1 MTDTLPADRL
11 HPWSWVFHAIRA
23 LREIA
28 LPALVFMVV
37 GRKDA
42 FGPLIGGAV
51 AAILLVAWGIL
62 RSRTF
67 RYELLER
74 ELLVREGLFV
84 RETRHVPFARVQ
96 AVNER
101 QGPLHRLLGVT
112 ELVLESGAAG
122 KPEAVMRVLGVAE
135 AARIAGMLRS
145 VTTADSATS
154 EHAKTEHATPD
165 HASPGVVASPAA
177 ATTQEL
183 LRIPTDEL
191 ILHGIISNRGFVV
204 IALAFGIISQNR
216 ELLDLLPIDF
226 KQIMKDS
233 TDTAAGI
240 DAGAILGV
248 LLVLLLGFVVLVRL
262 LSIAFALFTL
272 HDFTL
277 RRAGDRLRMNRGLLS
292 RVDVSGRVSGFQRIV
307 LEQSLLHRAFRRCAV
322 KVDLAGASLL
332 GAPEAADSRLD
343 TLAPIATPARAR
355 SLLKE
360 LVPGL
365 DLEAMPWQPLHR
377 SAAVRRWQRTMWWLL
392 PTLALVVAAAGLIPG
407 LPAAAL
413 PAALVAATL
422 ALGLS
427 VVHAWQWARWSA
439 FAASGGVIA
448 FRSGAW
454 ARQWTLVFHDR
465 AQSTALR
472 RSPRD
477 RREGTSSLAV
487 DVQSMT
493 VSHALHIPYLDAAL
507 GERLNTQFW
516 RAGGSA
522 PLPADAHSGSGLR

>member
-1 MTDTLPADRL
+1 MTDALPAGRL

-23 LREIA
+23 LREVA

-42 FGPLIGGAV
+42 FGPLVVGAV
-51 AAILLVAWGIL
+51 AAIMLIAWGIL

-74 ELLVREGLFV
+74 ELLVREGFFV

-145 VTTADSATS
+145 VSTAD
-154 EHAKTEHATPD
+154 HATPD
-165 HASPGVVASPAA
+165 VVASPAA
-177 ATTQEL
+177 AATQEL

-226 KQIMKDS
+226 KQLMKDS

-307 LEQSLLHRAFRRCAV
+307 LEQSLLHRAFRRCVV

-332 GAPEAADSRLD
+332 GTPEAADSRLD

-355 SLLKE
+355 SLLQE

-377 SAAVRRWQRTMWWLL
+377 SAAVRRWQKTMWWLL
-392 PTLALVVAAAGLIPG
+392 PTLTLVVAAAVLIPG
-407 LPAAAL
+407 LPSVAL
-413 PAALVAATL
+413 PGALVAATL
-422 ALGLS
+422 GLGLS
-427 VVHAWQWARWSA
+427 VMHAWQWARWSA
-439 FAASGGVIA
+439 FAASDGVIA

-454 ARQWTLVFHDR
+454 AKQWTLVFDDR

-477 RREGTSSLAV
+477 RREGTASLTV

-493 VSHALHIPYLDAAL
+493 VSQALHIPYLDAAL
-507 GERLNTQFW
+507 GERLNARFW
-516 RAGGSA
+516 RAGNSA
-522 PLPADAHSGSGLR
+522 PLPAGAHAGSGLR

>member
-1 MTDTLPADRL
+1 MTDALPAGRL

-23 LREIA
+23 LREVA

-42 FGPLIGGAV
+42 FGPLVVGAV
-51 AAILLVAWGIL
+51 AAIMLIAWGIL

-74 ELLVREGLFV
+74 ELLVREGFFV

-145 VTTADSATS
+145 ASTAD
-154 EHAKTEHATPD
+154 HATPD
-165 HASPGVVASPAA
+165 VVASPAA
-177 ATTQEL
+177 AATQEL

-204 IALAFGIISQNR
+204 IALAFGIISQNS
-216 ELLDLLPIDF
+216 ELLELLPIDF
-226 KQIMKDS
+226 KQLMKDS

-307 LEQSLLHRAFRRCAV
+307 LEQSLLHRAFRRCVV

-332 GAPEAADSRLD
+332 GTPEAADSRLD

-355 SLLKE
+355 SLLQE

-365 DLEAMPWQPLHR
+365 DLEALPWQPLHR

-407 LPAAAL
+407 PPAAAL

-422 ALGLS
+422 GLGLS
-427 VVHAWQWARWSA
+427 VMHAWQWARWSA
-439 FAASGGVIA
+439 FAASDGVIA

-454 ARQWTLVFHDR
+454 ARQWTLVFDDR

-477 RREGTSSLAV
+477 RREGTASLAV

-493 VSHALHIPYLDAAL
+493 VSQALHIPYLDAAL
-507 GERLNTQFW
+507 GERLNARFW
-516 RAGGSA
+516 RASTSA
-522 PLPADAHSGSGLR
+522 PLPAGAHAGSGLR

>member
-1 MTDTLPADRL
+1 MTDTLPAGRL

-23 LREIA
+23 LREVA

-42 FGPLIGGAV
+42 FGPLVVGAV
-51 AAILLVAWGIL
+51 AAIILVAWGIL

-145 VTTADSATS
+145 VSTAD
-154 EHAKTEHATPD
+154 HATPD
-165 HASPGVVASPAA
+165 VVASPAA
-177 ATTQEL
+177 AATQEL

-226 KQIMKDS
+226 KQLMKDS

-332 GAPEAADSRLD
+332 GPPEAADSRLD
-343 TLAPIATPARAR
+343 TLAPIATPAKAR
-355 SLLKE
+355 SLLHE
-360 LVPGL
+360 LIPGL
-365 DLEAMPWQPLHR
+365 DIDDLPWQPLHR
-377 SAAVRRWQRTMWWLL
+377 SAAVRRWQRTTWWLL
-392 PTLALVVAAAGLIPG
+392 PTLALGVATAGLIPG
-407 LPAAAL
+407 LPSVAL
-413 PAALVAATL
+413 PGALVAATI

-427 VVHAWQWARWSA
+427 VVHAWRWARWSA
-439 FAASGGVIA
+439 FAASDGVIA

-454 ARQWTLVFHDR
+454 ARRWTLVFDDR

-477 RREGTSSLAV
+477 RREGTASLAV

-493 VSHALHIPYLDAAL
+493 ASHALHIPYLDAAI
-507 GERLNTQFW
+507 GERLNARFW
-516 RAGGSA
+516 RAGNSA
-522 PLPADAHSGSGLR
+522 PLPADAHAGGGLR

>member
-1 MTDTLPADRL
+1 MTDALPAGRL

-23 LREIA
+23 LREVA

-42 FGPLIGGAV
+42 FGPLVVGAV
-51 AAILLVAWGIL
+51 AAIMLIAWGIL

-74 ELLVREGLFV
+74 ELLVREGFFV

-145 VTTADSATS
+145 VSTAD
-154 EHAKTEHATPD
+154 HATPD
-165 HASPGVVASPAA
+165 VVASPAA
-177 ATTQEL
+177 AATQEL

-191 ILHGIISNRGFVV
+191 LLHGIISNRGFVV

-226 KQIMKDS
+226 KQLMKDS

-307 LEQSLLHRAFRRCAV
+307 LEQSLLHRAFRRCVV

-332 GAPEAADSRLD
+332 GTPEAADSRLD

-355 SLLKE
+355 SLLQE

-377 SAAVRRWQRTMWWLL
+377 SAAVRRWQKTMWWLL
-392 PTLALVVAAAGLIPG
+392 PTLTLVVAAAVLIPG
-407 LPAAAL
+407 LPSVAL
-413 PAALVAATL
+413 PGALVAATL
-422 ALGLS
+422 GLGLS
-427 VVHAWQWARWSA
+427 VMHAWQWARWSA
-439 FAASGGVIA
+439 FAASDGVIA

-454 ARQWTLVFHDR
+454 ARQWTLVFDDR

-477 RREGTSSLAV
+477 RREGTASLTV

-493 VSHALHIPYLDAAL
+493 VSQALHIPYLDAAL
-507 GERLNTQFW
+507 GERLNARFW
-516 RAGGSA
+516 RAGNSA
-522 PLPADAHSGSGLR
+522 PLPAGAHAGSGLR

>member
-1 MTDTLPADRL
+1 MTDTLPAGRL

-23 LREIA
+23 LREVA

-37 GRKDA
+37 GHKDA
-42 FGPLIGGAV
+42 FGPLVVGAV
-51 AAILLVAWGIL
+51 AAIILVAWGII

-145 VTTADSATS
+145 VTAAD
-154 EHAKTEHATPD
+154 HGVPEHAT
-165 HASPGVVASPAA
+165 PGVVASPAA
-177 ATTQEL
+177 ATTREL

-204 IALAFGIISQNR
+204 IALVLGIISQNR

-226 KQIMKDS
+226 KQLMKDS

-248 LLVLLLGFVVLVRL
+248 LLVLLLGIMVLVRL

-332 GAPEAADSRLD
+332 GNPEAADSRLD
-343 TLAPIATPARAR
+343 TLAPIATPAKAR
-355 SLLKE
+355 SLLHE
-360 LVPGL
+360 LIPGL
-365 DLEAMPWQPLHR
+365 DIDDLPWQPLHR
-377 SAAVRRWQRTMWWLL
+377 SAAVRRWQRTAWWLL

-407 LPAAAL
+407 LPSAAL
-413 PAALVAATL
+413 LGALVAATIV
-422 ALGLS
+422 LGLS
-427 VVHAWQWARWSA
+427 VVHAWRWARWSA
-439 FAASGGVIA
+439 FAASDGVIA

-454 ARQWTLVFHDR
+454 ARHWTLVFDDR

-477 RREGTSSLAV
+477 QREGTASLAV
-487 DVQSMT
+487 DIQSMT
-493 VSHALHIPYLDAAL
+493 ASHALHIPYLDAAI
-507 GERLNTQFW
+507 GERLNARFW
-516 RAGGSA
+516 RAGNSA
-522 PLPADAHSGSGLR
+522 PLPADAHAGGGLR

>member
-1 MTDTLPADRL
+1 MTDALPAGRL

-23 LREIA
+23 LREVA

-42 FGPLIGGAV
+42 FGPLVVGAV
-51 AAILLVAWGIL
+51 AAIMLIAWGIL

-74 ELLVREGLFV
+74 ELLVREGFFV

-145 VTTADSATS
+145 VSTAD
-154 EHAKTEHATPD
+154 HATPD
-165 HASPGVVASPAA
+165 VVASPAA
-177 ATTQEL
+177 AATQEL

-204 IALAFGIISQNR
+204 IALAFGILSQNR

-226 KQIMKDS
+226 KQLMKDS

-248 LLVLLLGFVVLVRL
+248 LLALLLGFVVLVRL

-277 RRAGDRLRMNRGLLS
+277 RRAGDRLRMHRGLLS

-307 LEQSLLHRAFRRCAV
+307 LEQSLLHRAFRRCVV

-332 GAPEAADSRLD
+332 GTPEAADSRLD

-355 SLLKE
+355 SLLQE

-392 PTLALVVAAAGLIPG
+392 PTLTLVVAAAGLIPG
-407 LPAAAL
+407 LPSVAL
-413 PAALVAATL
+413 PGALVAATL
-422 ALGLS
+422 GLGLS
-427 VVHAWQWARWSA
+427 VMHAWQWARWSA
-439 FAASGGVIA
+439 FAASDGVIA

-454 ARQWTLVFHDR
+454 ARQWTLVFDDR

-477 RREGTSSLAV
+477 RREGTASLAV

-493 VSHALHIPYLDAAL
+493 VSQALHIPYLDAAL
-507 GERLNTQFW
+507 GERLNARFW
-516 RAGGSA
+516 RAGTSA
-522 PLPADAHSGSGLR
+522 PLPADAHAGSGLR

>member
-1 MTDTLPADRL
+1 MTDALPAGRL

-23 LREIA
+23 LREVA

-42 FGPLIGGAV
+42 FGPLVGGAV
-51 AAILLVAWGIL
+51 AAIMLIAWGIL

-74 ELLVREGLFV
+74 ELLVREGFFV

-145 VTTADSATS
+145 VSTAD
-154 EHAKTEHATPD
+154 HATPD
-165 HASPGVVASPAA
+165 VVASPAA
-177 ATTQEL
+177 AATQEL

-226 KQIMKDS
+226 KQLMKDS

-307 LEQSLLHRAFRRCAV
+307 LEQSLLHRAFRRCVV

-332 GAPEAADSRLD
+332 GTPEAADSRLD

-355 SLLKE
+355 SLLQE

-377 SAAVRRWQRTMWWLL
+377 SAAVRRWQKTMWWLL
-392 PTLALVVAAAGLIPG
+392 PTLTLVVAAAGLIPG
-407 LPAAAL
+407 LPSVAL
-413 PAALVAATL
+413 PGALVAATL
-422 ALGLS
+422 GLGLS
-427 VVHAWQWARWSA
+427 VMHAWQWARWSA
-439 FAASGGVIA
+439 FAASDGVIA

-454 ARQWTLVFHDR
+454 ARQWTLVFDDR

-477 RREGTSSLAV
+477 RREGTASLAV

-493 VSHALHIPYLDAAL
+493 VSQALHIPYLDAAL
-507 GERLNTQFW
+507 GERLNARFW
-516 RAGGSA
+516 RAGTSA
-522 PLPADAHSGSGLR
+522 PLPAGAHAGSGLR

>member
-1 MTDTLPADRL
+1 MTDTLPAGRL

-23 LREIA
+23 LREVA

-42 FGPLIGGAV
+42 FGPLVVGAV
-51 AAILLVAWGIL
+51 AAIILVAWGII

-67 RYELLER
+67 RYELLDR

-145 VTTADSATS
+145 VTAAD
-154 EHAKTEHATPD
+154 HGIPEHAT
-165 HASPGVVASPAA
+165 PGVVASPAA

-204 IALAFGIISQNR
+204 IALVFGIISQNS

-226 KQIMKDS
+226 KQLMKDS

-240 DAGAILGV
+240 DAGAIFGV
-248 LLVLLLGFVVLVRL
+248 LLVLLLGIMVLVRL

-332 GAPEAADSRLD
+332 GPPEAADSRLD
-343 TLAPIATPARAR
+343 TLAPIATPAKAR
-355 SLLKE
+355 SLLHE
-360 LVPGL
+360 LIPGL
-365 DLEAMPWQPLHR
+365 DIDDLPWQPLHR
-377 SAAVRRWQRTMWWLL
+377 SAAVRRWQRTTWWLL
-392 PTLALVVAAAGLIPG
+392 PTLALGVATAGLIPG
-407 LPAAAL
+407 LPSVAL
-413 PAALVAATL
+413 PGALVAATI

-427 VVHAWQWARWSA
+427 VVHAWRWARWSA
-439 FAASGGVIA
+439 FAASDGVIA

-454 ARQWTLVFHDR
+454 ARRWTLVFDDR

-477 RREGTSSLAV
+477 RREGTASLAV

-493 VSHALHIPYLDAAL
+493 ASHALHIPYLDAAI
-507 GERLNTQFW
+507 GERLNARFW
-516 RAGGSA
+516 RAGNSA
-522 PLPADAHSGSGLR
+522 PLPADAHAGGGLR

>member
-1 MTDTLPADRL
+1 MTDALPAGRL

-23 LREIA
+23 LREVA

-37 GRKDA
+37 GRIDA
-42 FGPLIGGAV
+42 FGPLVVGAV
-51 AAILLVAWGIL
+51 AAIMLIAWGIL

-74 ELLVREGLFV
+74 ELLVREGFFV

-145 VTTADSATS
+145 VSTAD
-154 EHAKTEHATPD
+154 HATPD
-165 HASPGVVASPAA
+165 VVASPAA
-177 ATTQEL
+177 AAAQEL

-226 KQIMKDS
+226 KQLMKDS

-307 LEQSLLHRAFRRCAV
+307 LEQSLLHRAFRRCVV

-332 GAPEAADSRLD
+332 GTPEAADSRLD

-355 SLLKE
+355 SLLQE

-377 SAAVRRWQRTMWWLL
+377 SAAVRRWQKTMWWLL
-392 PTLALVVAAAGLIPG
+392 PTLTLVVAAAGLIPG
-407 LPAAAL
+407 LPSVAL
-413 PAALVAATL
+413 PGALVAATL
-422 ALGLS
+422 GLGLS
-427 VVHAWQWARWSA
+427 VMHAWQWARWSA
-439 FAASGGVIA
+439 FAASDGVIA

-454 ARQWTLVFHDR
+454 ARQWTLVFDDR

-477 RREGTSSLAV
+477 RREGTASLAV

-493 VSHALHIPYLDAAL
+493 VSQALHIPYLDAAL
-507 GERLNTQFW
+507 GERLNARFW
-516 RAGGSA
+516 RAGTSA
-522 PLPADAHSGSGLR
+522 PLPAGAHAGSGLR

>member
-1 MTDTLPADRL
+1 MTDALPAGRL

-23 LREIA
+23 LREVA

-42 FGPLIGGAV
+42 FGPLVVGAV
-51 AAILLVAWGIL
+51 AAIMLIAWGIL

-74 ELLVREGLFV
+74 ELLVREGFFV

-145 VTTADSATS
+145 VSTAD
-154 EHAKTEHATPD
+154 HATPD
-165 HASPGVVASPAA
+165 VVASPAA
-177 ATTQEL
+177 AATQEL

-204 IALAFGIISQNR
+204 IALAFGILSQNR

-226 KQIMKDS
+226 KQLMKDS

-307 LEQSLLHRAFRRCAV
+307 LEQSLLHRAFRRCVV

-332 GAPEAADSRLD
+332 GTPEAADSRLD

-355 SLLKE
+355 SLLQE

-377 SAAVRRWQRTMWWLL
+377 SAAVRRWQKTMWWLL
-392 PTLALVVAAAGLIPG
+392 PTLTLVVAAAGLIPG
-407 LPAAAL
+407 LPSVAL
-413 PAALVAATL
+413 PGALVAATL
-422 ALGLS
+422 GLGLS
-427 VVHAWQWARWSA
+427 VMHAWQWARWSA
-439 FAASGGVIA
+439 FAASDGVIA

-454 ARQWTLVFHDR
+454 ARQWTLVFDDR

-477 RREGTSSLAV
+477 RREGTASLAV

-493 VSHALHIPYLDAAL
+493 VSQALHIPYLDAAL
-507 GERLNTQFW
+507 GERLNARFW
-516 RAGGSA
+516 RASTSA
-522 PLPADAHSGSGLR
+522 PLPAGAHAGSGLR

>member
-1 MTDTLPADRL
+1 MTDALPAGRL

-23 LREIA
+23 LREVA

-42 FGPLIGGAV
+42 FGPLVVGAV
-51 AAILLVAWGIL
+51 AAIMLIAWGIL

-74 ELLVREGLFV
+74 ELLVREGFFV

-145 VTTADSATS
+145 VSTAD
-154 EHAKTEHATPD
+154 HATPD
-165 HASPGVVASPAA
+165 VVASPAA
-177 ATTQEL
+177 AATQEL

-216 ELLDLLPIDF
+216 ELLELLPIDF
-226 KQIMKDS
+226 KQLMKDS

-292 RVDVSGRVSGFQRIV
+292 RVVVSGRVSGFQRIV
-307 LEQSLLHRAFRRCAV
+307 LEQSLLHRAFRRCVV

-332 GAPEAADSRLD
+332 GTPEAADSRLD

-355 SLLKE
+355 SLLQE

-377 SAAVRRWQRTMWWLL
+377 SAAVRRWQKTMWWLL
-392 PTLALVVAAAGLIPG
+392 PTLTLVVAAAGLIPG
-407 LPAAAL
+407 LPSVAL
-413 PAALVAATL
+413 PGALVAATL
-422 ALGLS
+422 GLGLS
-427 VVHAWQWARWSA
+427 VMHAWQWARWSA
-439 FAASGGVIA
+439 FAASDGVIA

-454 ARQWTLVFHDR
+454 ARQWTLVFDDR

-477 RREGTSSLAV
+477 RREGTASLAV

-493 VSHALHIPYLDAAL
+493 VSQALHIPYLDAAL
-507 GERLNTQFW
+507 GERLNARFW
-516 RAGGSA
+516 RAGTSA
-522 PLPADAHSGSGLR
+522 PLPAGAHAGSGLR

>member
-42 FGPLIGGAV
+42 FGPLVVGAV

-154 EHAKTEHATPD
+154 EHAAPGNATT
-165 HASPGVVASPAA
+165 GVVASPAA

-204 IALAFGIISQNR
+204 LALAFGIISQNR

-226 KQIMKDS
+226 KQLMKDS

-248 LLVLLLGFVVLVRL
+248 LLVLLFGFVVLVRL

-307 LEQSLLHRAFRRCAV
+307 LEQSLLHRAFRRCVV

-332 GAPEAADSRLD
+332 GTPETADSRLD
-343 TLAPIATPARAR
+343 TLAPIATPAKAR
-355 SLLKE
+355 SLLQE

-365 DLEAMPWQPLHR
+365 DLEALPWQPLHR

-413 PAALVAATL
+413 PGALVAATL
-422 ALGLS
+422 GLGLS
-427 VVHAWQWARWSA
+427 VMHAWQWARWSA

-454 ARQWTLVFHDR
+454 ARQWTLVFDDR

-477 RREGTSSLAV
+477 RREGTTSLAV

-493 VSHALHIPYLDAAL
+493 VSQALHIPYLDAAL
-507 GERLNTQFW
+507 GERLNAQFW
-516 RAGGSA
+516 RAGTSA
-522 PLPADAHSGSGLR
+522 PLPAGAHAGNGLR

>member
-1 MTDTLPADRL
+1 
-11 HPWSWVFHAIRA
+11 
-23 LREIA
+23 
-28 LPALVFMVV
+28 
-37 GRKDA
+37 
-42 FGPLIGGAV
+42 V
-51 AAILLVAWGIL
+51 AAIILVAWGII

-67 RYELLER
+67 RYELLDR

-145 VTTADSATS
+145 VTAAD
-154 EHAKTEHATPD
+154 HGIPEHAT
-165 HASPGVVASPAA
+165 PGVVASPAA

-204 IALAFGIISQNR
+204 IALVLGIISQNR

-226 KQIMKDS
+226 KQFMKDS

-248 LLVLLLGFVVLVRL
+248 LLVLLLGIMVLVRL

-332 GAPEAADSRLD
+332 GNPEAADSRLD
-343 TLAPIATPARAR
+343 TLAPIATPAKAR
-355 SLLKE
+355 SLLHE
-360 LVPGL
+360 LIPGL
-365 DLEAMPWQPLHR
+365 DIDDLPWQPLHR
-377 SAAVRRWQRTMWWLL
+377 SAAVRRWQRTAWWLL

-407 LPAAAL
+407 LPSAAL
-413 PAALVAATL
+413 LGALVAATIV
-422 ALGLS
+422 LGLS
-427 VVHAWQWARWSA
+427 VVHAWRWARWSA
-439 FAASGGVIA
+439 FAASDGVIA

-454 ARQWTLVFHDR
+454 ARRWTLVFDDR

-477 RREGTSSLAV
+477 QREGTASLAV
-487 DVQSMT
+487 DIQSMT
-493 VSHALHIPYLDAAL
+493 ASHALHIPYLDAAI
-507 GERLNTQFW
+507 GERLNARFW
-516 RAGGSA
+516 RAGNSA
-522 PLPADAHSGSGLR
+522 PLPADAHAGGGLR

>member
-1 MTDTLPADRL
+1 MTDALPAGRL

-23 LREIA
+23 LREVA

-42 FGPLIGGAV
+42 FGPLVVGAV
-51 AAILLVAWGIL
+51 AAIMLIAWGIL

-74 ELLVREGLFV
+74 ELLVREGFFV

-145 VTTADSATS
+145 VSTAD
-154 EHAKTEHATPD
+154 HATPD
-165 HASPGVVASPAA
+165 VVASPAA
-177 ATTQEL
+177 AATQEL

-204 IALAFGIISQNR
+204 IALAFGILSQNR

-226 KQIMKDS
+226 KQLMKDS

-248 LLVLLLGFVVLVRL
+248 LLALLLGFVVLVRL

-307 LEQSLLHRAFRRCAV
+307 LEQSLLHRAFRRCVV

-332 GAPEAADSRLD
+332 GTPEAADSRLD

-355 SLLKE
+355 SLLQE

-392 PTLALVVAAAGLIPG
+392 PTLTLVVAAAGLIPG
-407 LPAAAL
+407 LPSVAL
-413 PAALVAATL
+413 PGALVAATL
-422 ALGLS
+422 GLGLS
-427 VVHAWQWARWSA
+427 VMHAWQWARWSA
-439 FAASGGVIA
+439 FAASDGVIA

-454 ARQWTLVFHDR
+454 ARQWTLVFDDR

-477 RREGTSSLAV
+477 RREGTASLAV

-493 VSHALHIPYLDAAL
+493 VSQALHIPYLDAAL
-507 GERLNTQFW
+507 GERLNARFW
-516 RAGGSA
+516 RAGTSA
-522 PLPADAHSGSGLR
+522 PLPAGAHAGSGLR

>member
-1 MTDTLPADRL
+1 MTDTLPAGRL

-23 LREIA
+23 LREVA

-42 FGPLIGGAV
+42 FGPLVVGAV
-51 AAILLVAWGIL
+51 AAIILVAWGIL

-67 RYELLER
+67 RYELLDR

-145 VTTADSATS
+145 VTAAD
-154 EHAKTEHATPD
+154 HGIPEHAT
-165 HASPGVVASPAA
+165 PGVVASPAA

-204 IALAFGIISQNR
+204 IALVFGIISQNS

-226 KQIMKDS
+226 KQLMKDS

-240 DAGAILGV
+240 DAGAIFGV
-248 LLVLLLGFVVLVRL
+248 LLVLLLGIMVLVRL

-332 GAPEAADSRLD
+332 GNPEAADSRLD
-343 TLAPIATPARAR
+343 TLAPIATPAKAR
-355 SLLKE
+355 SLLHE
-360 LVPGL
+360 LIPGL
-365 DLEAMPWQPLHR
+365 DIDDLPWQPLHR
-377 SAAVRRWQRTMWWLL
+377 SAAVRRWQRTAWWLL

-413 PAALVAATL
+413 PGALVAATL
-422 ALGLS
+422 GLGLS
-427 VVHAWQWARWSA
+427 VMHAWQWARWSA

-454 ARQWTLVFHDR
+454 ARQWTLVFDDR

-477 RREGTSSLAV
+477 RREGTTSLAV

-493 VSHALHIPYLDAAL
+493 VSQALHIPYLDAAL
-507 GERLNTQFW
+507 GERLNAQFW
-516 RAGGSA
+516 RAGTSA
-522 PLPADAHSGSGLR
+522 PLPAGAHAGSGLR

>member
-1 MTDTLPADRL
+1 
-11 HPWSWVFHAIRA
+11 
-23 LREIA
+23 LREVA

-42 FGPLIGGAV
+42 FGPLVVGAV
-51 AAILLVAWGIL
+51 AAIILVAWGII

-67 RYELLER
+67 RYELLDR

-145 VTTADSATS
+145 VTAAD
-154 EHAKTEHATPD
+154 HGIPEHAT
-165 HASPGVVASPAA
+165 PGVVASPAA

-204 IALAFGIISQNR
+204 IALVFGIISQNS

-226 KQIMKDS
+226 KQLMKDS

-240 DAGAILGV
+240 DAGAIFGV
-248 LLVLLLGFVVLVRL
+248 LLVLLLGIMVLVRL

-332 GAPEAADSRLD
+332 GPPEAADSRLD
-343 TLAPIATPARAR
+343 TLAPIATPAKAR
-355 SLLKE
+355 SLLHE
-360 LVPGL
+360 LIPGL
-365 DLEAMPWQPLHR
+365 DIDDLPWQPLHR
-377 SAAVRRWQRTMWWLL
+377 SAAVRRWQRTTWWLL
-392 PTLALVVAAAGLIPG
+392 PTLALGVATAGLIPG
-407 LPAAAL
+407 LPSVAL
-413 PAALVAATL
+413 PGALVAATI

-427 VVHAWQWARWSA
+427 VVHAWRWARWSA
-439 FAASGGVIA
+439 FAASDGVIA

-454 ARQWTLVFHDR
+454 ARRWTLVFDDR

-477 RREGTSSLAV
+477 RREGTASLAV

-493 VSHALHIPYLDAAL
+493 ASHALHIPYLDAAI
-507 GERLNTQFW
+507 GERLNARFW
-516 RAGGSA
+516 RAGNSA
-522 PLPADAHSGSGLR
+522 PLPADAHAGGGLR

>member
-1 MTDTLPADRL
+1 
-11 HPWSWVFHAIRA
+11 VFHAIRA
-23 LREIA
+23 LREVA

-42 FGPLIGGAV
+42 FGPLVVGAV
-51 AAILLVAWGIL
+51 AAIILVAWGII

-67 RYELLER
+67 RYELLDR

-145 VTTADSATS
+145 VTAAD
-154 EHAKTEHATPD
+154 HGIPEHAT
-165 HASPGVVASPAA
+165 PGVVASPAA

-204 IALAFGIISQNR
+204 IALVFGIISQNS

-226 KQIMKDS
+226 KQLMKDS

-240 DAGAILGV
+240 DAGAIFGV
-248 LLVLLLGFVVLVRL
+248 LLVLLLGIMVLVRL

-332 GAPEAADSRLD
+332 GNPEAADSRLD
-343 TLAPIATPARAR
+343 TLAPIATPAKAR
-355 SLLKE
+355 SLLHE
-360 LVPGL
+360 LIPGL
-365 DLEAMPWQPLHR
+365 DIDDLPWQPLHR
-377 SAAVRRWQRTMWWLL
+377 SAAVRRWQRTAWWLL

-407 LPAAAL
+407 LPSAAL
-413 PAALVAATL
+413 LGALVAATIV
-422 ALGLS
+422 LGLS
-427 VVHAWQWARWSA
+427 VVHAWRWARWSA
-439 FAASGGVIA
+439 FAASDGVIA

-454 ARQWTLVFHDR
+454 ARHWTLVFDDR

-477 RREGTSSLAV
+477 QREGTASLAV
-487 DVQSMT
+487 DIQSMT
-493 VSHALHIPYLDAAL
+493 ASHALHIPYLDAAI
-507 GERLNTQFW
+507 GERLNARFW
-516 RAGGSA
+516 RAGNSA
-522 PLPADAHSGSGLR
+522 PLPADAHAGGGLR

>member
-1 MTDTLPADRL
+1 
-11 HPWSWVFHAIRA
+11 VFHAIRA
-23 LREIA
+23 LREVA

-42 FGPLIGGAV
+42 FGPLVGGAV
-51 AAILLVAWGIL
+51 AAIMLIAWGIL

-74 ELLVREGLFV
+74 ELLVREGFFV

-145 VTTADSATS
+145 VSTAD
-154 EHAKTEHATPD
+154 HATPD
-165 HASPGVVASPAA
+165 VVASPAA
-177 ATTQEL
+177 AATQEL

-226 KQIMKDS
+226 KQLMKDS

-307 LEQSLLHRAFRRCAV
+307 LEQSLLHRAFRRCVV

-332 GAPEAADSRLD
+332 GTPEAADSRLD

-355 SLLKE
+355 SLLQE

-377 SAAVRRWQRTMWWLL
+377 SAAVRRWQKTMWWLL
-392 PTLALVVAAAGLIPG
+392 PTLTLVVAAAGLIPG
-407 LPAAAL
+407 LPSVAL
-413 PAALVAATL
+413 PGALVAATL
-422 ALGLS
+422 GLGLS
-427 VVHAWQWARWSA
+427 VMHAWQWARWSA
-439 FAASGGVIA
+439 FAASDGVIA

-454 ARQWTLVFHDR
+454 ARQWTLVFDDR

-477 RREGTSSLAV
+477 RREGTASLAV

-493 VSHALHIPYLDAAL
+493 VSQALHIPYLDAAL
-507 GERLNTQFW
+507 GERLNARFW
-516 RAGGSA
+516 RAGTSA
-522 PLPADAHSGSGLR
+522 PLPVDAHAGSGLR

>member
-1 MTDTLPADRL
+1 MTDALPAGRL

-23 LREIA
+23 LREVA

-42 FGPLIGGAV
+42 FGPLVVGAV
-51 AAILLVAWGIL
+51 AAIMLIAWGIL

-74 ELLVREGLFV
+74 ELLVREGFFV

-145 VTTADSATS
+145 VSTAD
-154 EHAKTEHATPD
+154 HATPD
-165 HASPGVVASPAA
+165 VVASPAA
-177 ATTQEL
+177 AATQEL

-226 KQIMKDS
+226 KQLMKDS

-307 LEQSLLHRAFRRCAV
+307 LEQSLLHRAFRRCVV

-332 GAPEAADSRLD
+332 GTPEAADSRLD

-355 SLLKE
+355 SLLQE

-377 SAAVRRWQRTMWWLL
+377 SAAVRRWQKTMWWLL
-392 PTLALVVAAAGLIPG
+392 PTLTLVVAAAGLIPG
-407 LPAAAL
+407 LPSVAL
-413 PAALVAATL
+413 PGALVAATL
-422 ALGLS
+422 GLGLS
-427 VVHAWQWARWSA
+427 VMHAWQWARWSA
-439 FAASGGVIA
+439 FAASDGVIA

-454 ARQWTLVFHDR
+454 ARHWTLVFDDR

-477 RREGTSSLAV
+477 RREGTASLAV

-493 VSHALHIPYLDAAL
+493 VSQALHIPYLDAAL
-507 GERLNTQFW
+507 GERLNARFW
-516 RAGGSA
+516 RAGRAA
-522 PLPADAHSGSGLR
+522 PLPVDAHADSGLR

>member
-1 MTDTLPADRL
+1 MTDALPAGRL

-23 LREIA
+23 LREVA

-42 FGPLIGGAV
+42 FGPLVVGAV
-51 AAILLVAWGIL
+51 AAIMLIAWGIL

-74 ELLVREGLFV
+74 ELLVREGFFV

-145 VTTADSATS
+145 VSTAD
-154 EHAKTEHATPD
+154 HATPD
-165 HASPGVVASPAA
+165 VVASPAA
-177 ATTQEL
+177 AATQEL

-204 IALAFGIISQNR
+204 IALVFGIISQNR

-226 KQIMKDS
+226 KQLMKDS

-307 LEQSLLHRAFRRCAV
+307 LEQSLLHRAFRRCVV

-332 GAPEAADSRLD
+332 GTPEAADSRLD

-355 SLLKE
+355 SLLQE

-377 SAAVRRWQRTMWWLL
+377 SAAVRRWQKTMWWLL
-392 PTLALVVAAAGLIPG
+392 PTLTLVVAAAGLIPG
-407 LPAAAL
+407 LPSVAL
-413 PAALVAATL
+413 PGALVAATL
-422 ALGLS
+422 GLGLS
-427 VVHAWQWARWSA
+427 VMHAWQWARWSA
-439 FAASGGVIA
+439 FAASDGVIA

-454 ARQWTLVFHDR
+454 ARQWTLVFDDR

-477 RREGTSSLAV
+477 RREGTASLAV

-493 VSHALHIPYLDAAL
+493 VSQALHIPYLDAAL
-507 GERLNTQFW
+507 GERLNARFW
-516 RAGGSA
+516 RAGTSA
-522 PLPADAHSGSGLR
+522 PLPVDAHAGSGLR

>member
-1 MTDTLPADRL
+1 MTDALPAGRL

-23 LREIA
+23 LREVA

-42 FGPLIGGAV
+42 FGPLVVGAV
-51 AAILLVAWGIL
+51 AAIMLIAWGIL

-74 ELLVREGLFV
+74 ELLVREGFFV

-145 VTTADSATS
+145 VSTAD
-154 EHAKTEHATPD
+154 HATPD
-165 HASPGVVASPAA
+165 VVASPAA
-177 ATTQEL
+177 AATQEL

-204 IALAFGIISQNR
+204 IALAFGILSQNR
-216 ELLDLLPIDF
+216 ELLELLPIDF
-226 KQIMKDS
+226 KQLMKDS

-277 RRAGDRLRMNRGLLS
+277 RRAGDRLRMHRGLLS

-307 LEQSLLHRAFRRCAV
+307 LEQSLLHRAFRRCVV

-332 GAPEAADSRLD
+332 GTPEAADSRLD

-355 SLLKE
+355 SLLQE

-377 SAAVRRWQRTMWWLL
+377 SAAVRRWQKTMWWLL
-392 PTLALVVAAAGLIPG
+392 PTLTLVVAAAGLIPG
-407 LPAAAL
+407 LPSVAL
-413 PAALVAATL
+413 PGALVAATL
-422 ALGLS
+422 GLGLS
-427 VVHAWQWARWSA
+427 VMHAWQWARWSA
-439 FAASGGVIA
+439 FAASDGVIA

-454 ARQWTLVFHDR
+454 ARQWTLVFDDR

-477 RREGTSSLAV
+477 RREGTASLAV

-493 VSHALHIPYLDAAL
+493 VSQALHIPYLDAAL
-507 GERLNTQFW
+507 GERLNARFW
-516 RAGGSA
+516 RAGTSA
-522 PLPADAHSGSGLR
+522 PLPAGAHAGSGLR

>member
-1 MTDTLPADRL
+1 MTDTLPAGRL

-23 LREIA
+23 LREVA

-42 FGPLIGGAV
+42 FGPLVVGAV
-51 AAILLVAWGIL
+51 AAIILVAWGIL

-67 RYELLER
+67 RYELLDR

-145 VTTADSATS
+145 VTAADHGIP
-154 EHAKTEHATPD
+154 EHAA
-165 HASPGVVASPAA
+165 PGVVASPAA

-204 IALAFGIISQNR
+204 IALVFGIISQNS

-226 KQIMKDS
+226 KQLMKDS

-240 DAGAILGV
+240 DAGAIFGV
-248 LLVLLLGFVVLVRL
+248 LLVLLLGIMVLVRL

-332 GAPEAADSRLD
+332 GPPEAADSRLD
-343 TLAPIATPARAR
+343 TLAPIATPAKAR
-355 SLLKE
+355 SLLHE
-360 LVPGL
+360 LIPGL
-365 DLEAMPWQPLHR
+365 DIDDLPWQPLHR
-377 SAAVRRWQRTMWWLL
+377 SAAVRRWQRTTWWLL
-392 PTLALVVAAAGLIPG
+392 PTLALGVATAGLIPG
-407 LPAAAL
+407 LPSVAL
-413 PAALVAATL
+413 PGALVAATI

-427 VVHAWQWARWSA
+427 VVHAWRWARWSA
-439 FAASGGVIA
+439 FAASDGVIA

-454 ARQWTLVFHDR
+454 ARRWTLVFDDR

-477 RREGTSSLAV
+477 RREGTASLAV

-493 VSHALHIPYLDAAL
+493 ASHALHIPYLDAAI
-507 GERLNTQFW
+507 GERLNARFW
-516 RAGGSA
+516 RAGNSA
-522 PLPADAHSGSGLR
+522 PLPADAHAGGGLR

>member
-1 MTDTLPADRL
+1 MTDALPAGRL

-23 LREIA
+23 LREVA

-42 FGPLIGGAV
+42 FGSLVVGAV
-51 AAILLVAWGIL
+51 AAIMLIAWGIL

-74 ELLVREGLFV
+74 ELLVREGFFV

-145 VTTADSATS
+145 VSTAD
-154 EHAKTEHATPD
+154 HATPD
-165 HASPGVVASPAA
+165 VVASPAA
-177 ATTQEL
+177 AATQEL

-204 IALAFGIISQNR
+204 IALAFGILSQNR

-226 KQIMKDS
+226 KQLMKDS

-240 DAGAILGV
+240 DAGAIFGV
-248 LLVLLLGFVVLVRL
+248 LLALLLGFVVLVRL

-307 LEQSLLHRAFRRCAV
+307 LEQSLLHRAFRRCVV

-332 GAPEAADSRLD
+332 GTPEAADSRLD

-355 SLLKE
+355 SLLQE

-365 DLEAMPWQPLHR
+365 DLEALPWQPLHR
-377 SAAVRRWQRTMWWLL
+377 SAAVRRWQKTMWWLL
-392 PTLALVVAAAGLIPG
+392 PTLTLVVAAAGLIPG
-407 LPAAAL
+407 LPSVAL
-413 PAALVAATL
+413 PGALVAATL
-422 ALGLS
+422 GLGLS
-427 VVHAWQWARWSA
+427 VMHAWQWARWSA
-439 FAASGGVIA
+439 FAASDGVIA

-454 ARQWTLVFHDR
+454 ARQWTLVFDDR

-477 RREGTSSLAV
+477 RREGTASLAV

-493 VSHALHIPYLDAAL
+493 VSQALHIPYLDAAL
-507 GERLNTQFW
+507 GERLNARFW
-516 RAGGSA
+516 RAGTSA
-522 PLPADAHSGSGLR
+522 PLPAGAHAGSGLR

>member
-1 MTDTLPADRL
+1 MTDALPAGRL

-23 LREIA
+23 LREVA

-42 FGPLIGGAV
+42 FGPLVVGAV
-51 AAILLVAWGIL
+51 AAIMLIAWGIL

-74 ELLVREGLFV
+74 ELLVREGFFV

-145 VTTADSATS
+145 VSTAD
-154 EHAKTEHATPD
+154 HATPD
-165 HASPGVVASPAA
+165 VVASPAA
-177 ATTQEL
+177 AATQEL

-204 IALAFGIISQNR
+204 IALAFGIISQNS
-216 ELLDLLPIDF
+216 ELLELLPIDF
-226 KQIMKDS
+226 KQLMKDS

-307 LEQSLLHRAFRRCAV
+307 LEQSLLHRAFRRCVV

-332 GAPEAADSRLD
+332 GTPEAADSRLD

-355 SLLKE
+355 SLLQE

-365 DLEAMPWQPLHR
+365 DLEALPWQPLHR

-392 PTLALVVAAAGLIPG
+392 PTLTLVVAAAGLIPG
-407 LPAAAL
+407 LPSVAL
-413 PAALVAATL
+413 PGALVAATL
-422 ALGLS
+422 GLGLS
-427 VVHAWQWARWSA
+427 VMHAWQWARWSA
-439 FAASGGVIA
+439 FAASDGVIA

-454 ARQWTLVFHDR
+454 ARQWTLVFDDR

-477 RREGTSSLAV
+477 RREGTASLAV

-493 VSHALHIPYLDAAL
+493 VSQALHIPYLDAAL
-507 GERLNTQFW
+507 GERLNARFW
-516 RAGGSA
+516 RAGTSA
-522 PLPADAHSGSGLR
+522 PLPAGAHAGSGLR

>member
-1 MTDTLPADRL
+1 MTDALPAGRL

-23 LREIA
+23 LREVA

-42 FGPLIGGAV
+42 FGPLVVGAV
-51 AAILLVAWGIL
+51 AAIMLIAWGIL

-74 ELLVREGLFV
+74 ELLVREGFFV

-145 VTTADSATS
+145 VSTAD
-154 EHAKTEHATPD
+154 HATPD
-165 HASPGVVASPAA
+165 VVASPAA
-177 ATTQEL
+177 AATQEL

-204 IALAFGIISQNR
+204 IALAFGILSQNR
-216 ELLDLLPIDF
+216 ELLELLPIDF
-226 KQIMKDS
+226 KQLMKDS

-248 LLVLLLGFVVLVRL
+248 LLALLLGFVVLVRL

-307 LEQSLLHRAFRRCAV
+307 LEQSLLHRAFRRCVV

-332 GAPEAADSRLD
+332 GTPEAADSRLD

-355 SLLKE
+355 SLLQE

-392 PTLALVVAAAGLIPG
+392 PTLTLVVAAAGLIPG
-407 LPAAAL
+407 LPSVAL
-413 PAALVAATL
+413 PGALVAATL
-422 ALGLS
+422 GLGLS
-427 VVHAWQWARWSA
+427 VMHAWQWARWSA
-439 FAASGGVIA
+439 FAASDGVIA

-454 ARQWTLVFHDR
+454 ARQWTLVFDDR

-477 RREGTSSLAV
+477 RREGTASLAV

-493 VSHALHIPYLDAAL
+493 VSQALHIPYLDAAL
-507 GERLNTQFW
+507 GERLNARFW
-516 RAGGSA
+516 RAGTSA
-522 PLPADAHSGSGLR
+522 PLPVDAHAGSGLR

>member
-1 MTDTLPADRL
+1 MTDTLPAGRL

-23 LREIA
+23 LREVA

-42 FGPLIGGAV
+42 FGPLVVGAV
-51 AAILLVAWGIL
+51 AAIILVAWGIL

-67 RYELLER
+67 RYELLDR

-145 VTTADSATS
+145 VTAAD
-154 EHAKTEHATPD
+154 HGIPEHAT
-165 HASPGVVASPAA
+165 PGVVASPAA

-204 IALAFGIISQNR
+204 IALVFGIISQNS

-226 KQIMKDS
+226 KQLMKDS

-240 DAGAILGV
+240 DAGAIFGV
-248 LLVLLLGFVVLVRL
+248 LLVLLLGIMVLVRL

-332 GAPEAADSRLD
+332 GPPEAADSRLD
-343 TLAPIATPARAR
+343 TLAPIATPAKAR
-355 SLLKE
+355 SLLHE
-360 LVPGL
+360 LIPGL
-365 DLEAMPWQPLHR
+365 DIDDLPWQPLHR
-377 SAAVRRWQRTMWWLL
+377 SAAVRRWQRTTWWLL
-392 PTLALVVAAAGLIPG
+392 PTLALGVATAGLIPG
-407 LPAAAL
+407 LPSVAL
-413 PAALVAATL
+413 PGALVAATI

-427 VVHAWQWARWSA
+427 VVHAWRWARWSA
-439 FAASGGVIA
+439 FAASDGVIA

-454 ARQWTLVFHDR
+454 ARRWTLVFDDR

-477 RREGTSSLAV
+477 RREGTASLAV

-493 VSHALHIPYLDAAL
+493 ASHALHIPYLDAAI
-507 GERLNTQFW
+507 GERLNARFW
-516 RAGGSA
+516 RAGKPA
-522 PLPADAHSGSGLR
+522 QPPADAHAGGGLR

>member
-1 MTDTLPADRL
+1 M
-11 HPWSWVFHAIRA
+11 FHAIRA
-23 LREIA
+23 LREVA

-42 FGPLIGGAV
+42 FGPLVVGAV
-51 AAILLVAWGIL
+51 AAIMLIAWGIL

-74 ELLVREGLFV
+74 ELLVREGFFV

-145 VTTADSATS
+145 VSTAD
-154 EHAKTEHATPD
+154 HATPD
-165 HASPGVVASPAA
+165 VVASPAA
-177 ATTQEL
+177 AATQEL

-226 KQIMKDS
+226 KQLMKDS

-307 LEQSLLHRAFRRCAV
+307 LEQSLLHRAFRRCVV

-332 GAPEAADSRLD
+332 GTPEAADSRLD

-355 SLLKE
+355 SLLQE

-377 SAAVRRWQRTMWWLL
+377 SAAVRRWQKTMWWLL
-392 PTLALVVAAAGLIPG
+392 PTLTLVVAAAGLIPG
-407 LPAAAL
+407 LPSVAL
-413 PAALVAATL
+413 PGALVAATL
-422 ALGLS
+422 GLGLS
-427 VVHAWQWARWSA
+427 VMHAWQWARWSA
-439 FAASGGVIA
+439 FAASDGVIA

-454 ARQWTLVFHDR
+454 ARQWTLVFDDR

-477 RREGTSSLAV
+477 RREGTASLAV

-493 VSHALHIPYLDAAL
+493 VSQALHIPYLDAAL
-507 GERLNTQFW
+507 GERLNARFW
-516 RAGGSA
+516 RAGTSA
-522 PLPADAHSGSGLR
+522 PLPAGAHAGSGLR

>member
-1 MTDTLPADRL
+1 MTDALPAGRL

-23 LREIA
+23 LREVA

-42 FGPLIGGAV
+42 FGPLVGGAV
-51 AAILLVAWGIL
+51 AAIMLIAWGIL

-74 ELLVREGLFV
+74 ELLVREGFFV

-145 VTTADSATS
+145 VSTAD
-154 EHAKTEHATPD
+154 HATPD
-165 HASPGVVASPAA
+165 VVASPAA
-177 ATTQEL
+177 AATQEL

-226 KQIMKDS
+226 KQLMKDS

-307 LEQSLLHRAFRRCAV
+307 LEQSLLHRAFRRCVV

-332 GAPEAADSRLD
+332 GTPEAADSRLD

-355 SLLKE
+355 SLLQE

-413 PAALVAATL
+413 PGALVAATL

-465 AQSTALR
+465 AQSTVLR

-477 RREGTSSLAV
+477 RREGTTSLAV

-493 VSHALHIPYLDAAL
+493 VSQALHIPYLDAAL

-516 RAGGSA
+516 RAGRSA
-522 PLPADAHSGSGLR
+522 PLPADAHAGSGLRSAVTFSA

>member
-1 MTDTLPADRL
+1 MTDTLPAGRL

-23 LREIA
+23 LREVA

-42 FGPLIGGAV
+42 FGPLVVGAV
-51 AAILLVAWGIL
+51 AAIILVAWGIL

-67 RYELLER
+67 RYELLDR

-145 VTTADSATS
+145 VTAAD
-154 EHAKTEHATPD
+154 HGIPEHAT
-165 HASPGVVASPAA
+165 PGVVASPAA

-204 IALAFGIISQNR
+204 IALVFGIISQNS

-226 KQIMKDS
+226 KQLMKDS

-240 DAGAILGV
+240 DAGAIFGV
-248 LLVLLLGFVVLVRL
+248 LLVLLLGIMVLVRL

-332 GAPEAADSRLD
+332 GNPEAADSRLD
-343 TLAPIATPARAR
+343 TLAPIATPAKAR
-355 SLLKE
+355 SLLHE
-360 LVPGL
+360 LIPGL
-365 DLEAMPWQPLHR
+365 DIDDLPWQPLHR
-377 SAAVRRWQRTMWWLL
+377 SAAVRRWQRTAWWLL

-407 LPAAAL
+407 LPSAAL
-413 PAALVAATL
+413 LGALVAATIV
-422 ALGLS
+422 LGLS
-427 VVHAWQWARWSA
+427 VVHAWRWARWSA
-439 FAASGGVIA
+439 FAASDGVIA

-454 ARQWTLVFHDR
+454 ARHWTLVFDDR

-477 RREGTSSLAV
+477 QREGTASLAV
-487 DVQSMT
+487 DIQSMT
-493 VSHALHIPYLDAAL
+493 ASHALHIPYLDAAI
-507 GERLNTQFW
+507 GERLNARFW
-516 RAGGSA
+516 RAGNSA
-522 PLPADAHSGSGLR
+522 PLPADAHAGGGLR

>member
-1 MTDTLPADRL
+1 
-11 HPWSWVFHAIRA
+11 
-23 LREIA
+23 
-28 LPALVFMVV
+28 
-37 GRKDA
+37 
-42 FGPLIGGAV
+42 V
-51 AAILLVAWGIL
+51 AAIMLIAWGIL

-74 ELLVREGLFV
+74 ELLVREGFFV

-145 VTTADSATS
+145 VSTAD
-154 EHAKTEHATPD
+154 HATPD
-165 HASPGVVASPAA
+165 VVASPAA
-177 ATTQEL
+177 AATQEL

-226 KQIMKDS
+226 KQLMKDS

-307 LEQSLLHRAFRRCAV
+307 LEQSLLHRAFRRCVV

-332 GAPEAADSRLD
+332 GTPEAADSRLD

-355 SLLKE
+355 SLLQE

-377 SAAVRRWQRTMWWLL
+377 SAAVRRWQKTMWWLL
-392 PTLALVVAAAGLIPG
+392 PTLTLVVAAAGLIPG
-407 LPAAAL
+407 LPSVAL
-413 PAALVAATL
+413 PGALVAATL
-422 ALGLS
+422 GLGLS
-427 VVHAWQWARWSA
+427 VMHAWQWARWSA
-439 FAASGGVIA
+439 FAASDGVIA

-454 ARQWTLVFHDR
+454 ARQWTLVFDDR

-477 RREGTSSLAV
+477 RREGTASLAV

-493 VSHALHIPYLDAAL
+493 VSQALHIPYLDAAL
-507 GERLNTQFW
+507 GERLNARFW
-516 RAGGSA
+516 RAGTSA
-522 PLPADAHSGSGLR
+522 PLPVDAHAGSGLR

>member
-1 MTDTLPADRL
+1 MTDTLPAGRL

-23 LREIA
+23 LREVA

-42 FGPLIGGAV
+42 FGPLVVGAV
-51 AAILLVAWGIL
+51 AAIILVAWGIL

-67 RYELLER
+67 RYELLDR

-145 VTTADSATS
+145 VTAAD
-154 EHAKTEHATPD
+154 HGIPEHAT
-165 HASPGVVASPAA
+165 PGVVASPAA

-204 IALAFGIISQNR
+204 IALVFGIISQNS

-226 KQIMKDS
+226 KQLMKDS

-240 DAGAILGV
+240 DAGAIFGV
-248 LLVLLLGFVVLVRL
+248 LLVLLLGIMVLVRL

-332 GAPEAADSRLD
+332 GNPEAADSRLD
-343 TLAPIATPARAR
+343 TLAPIATPAKAR
-355 SLLKE
+355 SLLHE
-360 LVPGL
+360 LIPGL
-365 DLEAMPWQPLHR
+365 DIDDLPWQPLHR
-377 SAAVRRWQRTMWWLL
+377 SAAVRRWQRTAWWLL

-407 LPAAAL
+407 LPSAAL
-413 PAALVAATL
+413 LGALVAATIV
-422 ALGLS
+422 LGLS
-427 VVHAWQWARWSA
+427 VVHAWRWARWSA
-439 FAASGGVIA
+439 FAASDGVIA

-454 ARQWTLVFHDR
+454 ARHWTLVFDDR

-477 RREGTSSLAV
+477 RREGTASLAV

-493 VSHALHIPYLDAAL
+493 VSQALHIPYLDAAL
-507 GERLNTQFW
+507 GERLNARFW
-516 RAGGSA
+516 RAGRAA
-522 PLPADAHSGSGLR
+522 PLPVDAHADSGLR

>member
-1 MTDTLPADRL
+1 
-11 HPWSWVFHAIRA
+11 VFHAIRA
-23 LREIA
+23 LREVA

-42 FGPLIGGAV
+42 FGPLVGGAV
-51 AAILLVAWGIL
+51 AAIMLIAWGIL

-74 ELLVREGLFV
+74 ELLVREGFFV

-145 VTTADSATS
+145 VSTAD
-154 EHAKTEHATPD
+154 HATPD
-165 HASPGVVASPAA
+165 VVASPAA
-177 ATTQEL
+177 AATQEL

-226 KQIMKDS
+226 KQLMKDS

-307 LEQSLLHRAFRRCAV
+307 LEQSLLHRAFRRCVV

-332 GAPEAADSRLD
+332 GTPEAADSRLD

-355 SLLKE
+355 SLLQE

-377 SAAVRRWQRTMWWLL
+377 SAAVRRWQKTMWWLL
-392 PTLALVVAAAGLIPG
+392 PTLTLVVAAAGLIPG
-407 LPAAAL
+407 LPSVAL
-413 PAALVAATL
+413 PGALVAATL
-422 ALGLS
+422 GLGLS
-427 VVHAWQWARWSA
+427 VMHAWQWARWSA
-439 FAASGGVIA
+439 FAASDGVIA

-454 ARQWTLVFHDR
+454 ARHWTLVFDDR

-477 RREGTSSLAV
+477 RREGTASLAV

-493 VSHALHIPYLDAAL
+493 VSQALHIPYLDAAL
-507 GERLNTQFW
+507 GERLNARFW
-516 RAGGSA
+516 RAGRAA
-522 PLPADAHSGSGLR
+522 PLPVDAHADSGLR

>member
-1 MTDTLPADRL
+1 MTDTLPAGRL

-23 LREIA
+23 LREVA

-37 GRKDA
+37 GRKES
-42 FGPLIGGAV
+42 FGPLVVGAV

-84 RETRHVPFARVQ
+84 RETRHVPFVRVQ

-101 QGPLHRLLGVT
+101 QGPLHRLLGVS
-112 ELVLESGAAG
+112 ELVLESGSAG

-145 VTTADSATS
+145 VTTADSATPS
-154 EHAKTEHATPD
+154 
-165 HASPGVVASPAA
+165 VAAPPAA
-177 ATTQEL
+177 ATTEEL

-191 ILHGIISNRGFVV
+191 ILHGIISNRGFAV
-204 IALAFGIISQNR
+204 IALALGVISQNR
-216 ELLDLLPIDF
+216 DLLDLLPIDF
-226 KQIMKDS
+226 KQLMKDS

-248 LLVLLLGFVVLVRL
+248 LLVLLFGFVVLVRL

-277 RRAGDRLRMNRGLLS
+277 RRAGDRLRVNRGLLS

-307 LEQSLLHRAFRRCAV
+307 LRQSLLHRAFRRCV
-322 KVDLAGASLL
+322 VTVDLAGASLL
-332 GAPEAADSRLD
+332 GTPEAADSRLD
-343 TLAPIATPARAR
+343 LLAPIATPAKAR
-355 SLLKE
+355 SLLRE

-365 DLEAMPWQPLHR
+365 DLEALPWQPLHR

-413 PAALVAATL
+413 PGALIAATL
-422 ALGLS
+422 AVGLS
-427 VVHAWQWARWSA
+427 VVYALQWARWSA

-454 ARQWTLVFHDR
+454 ARQWTLVFDDR

-477 RREGTSSLAV
+477 RREGTTRLTI

-507 GERLNTQFW
+507 GAQLNAQFW
-516 RAGGSA
+516 RAGSSA
-522 PLPADAHSGSGLR
+522 PRPAATHAGNGLR

>member
-1 MTDTLPADRL
+1 MTDALPAGRL

-23 LREIA
+23 LREVA

-42 FGPLIGGAV
+42 FGPLVGGAV
-51 AAILLVAWGIL
+51 AAIMLIAWGIL

-74 ELLVREGLFV
+74 ELLVREGFFV

-145 VTTADSATS
+145 VSTAD
-154 EHAKTEHATPD
+154 HATPD
-165 HASPGVVASPAA
+165 VVASPAA
-177 ATTQEL
+177 AATQEL

-226 KQIMKDS
+226 KQLMKDS

-332 GAPEAADSRLD
+332 GTPEAADSRLD

-355 SLLKE
+355 SLLQE

-377 SAAVRRWQRTMWWLL
+377 SAAVRRWQKTMWWLL
-392 PTLALVVAAAGLIPG
+392 PTLTLVVAAAGLIPG
-407 LPAAAL
+407 LPSVAL
-413 PAALVAATL
+413 PGALVAATL
-422 ALGLS
+422 GLGLS
-427 VVHAWQWARWSA
+427 VMHAWQWARWSA
-439 FAASGGVIA
+439 FAASDGVIA

-454 ARQWTLVFHDR
+454 ARQWTLVFDDR

-477 RREGTSSLAV
+477 RREGTASLAV

-493 VSHALHIPYLDAAL
+493 VSQALHIPYLDAAL
-507 GERLNTQFW
+507 GERLNARFW
-516 RAGGSA
+516 RAGTSA
-522 PLPADAHSGSGLR
+522 PLPVDAHAGSGLR

>member
-1 MTDTLPADRL
+1 MTDALPAGRL

-23 LREIA
+23 LREVA

-42 FGPLIGGAV
+42 FGPLVVGAV
-51 AAILLVAWGIL
+51 AAIMLIAWGIL

-74 ELLVREGLFV
+74 ELLVREGFFV
-84 RETRHVPFARVQ
+84 RETRRVPFARVQ

-145 VTTADSATS
+145 VSTAD
-154 EHAKTEHATPD
+154 HATPD
-165 HASPGVVASPAA
+165 VVASPAA
-177 ATTQEL
+177 AATQEL

-191 ILHGIISNRGFVV
+191 ILHGIISNRGCVV

-216 ELLDLLPIDF
+216 ELLELLPIDF
-226 KQIMKDS
+226 KQLMKDS

-307 LEQSLLHRAFRRCAV
+307 LEQSLLHRAFRRCVV

-332 GAPEAADSRLD
+332 GTPEAADSRLD

-355 SLLKE
+355 SLLQE

-377 SAAVRRWQRTMWWLL
+377 SAAVRRWQKTMWWLL
-392 PTLALVVAAAGLIPG
+392 PTLTLVVAAAGLIPR
-407 LPAAAL
+407 LPSVAL
-413 PAALVAATL
+413 PGALVAATL
-422 ALGLS
+422 GLGLS
-427 VVHAWQWARWSA
+427 VMHAWQWARWSA
-439 FAASGGVIA
+439 FAASDGVIA

-454 ARQWTLVFHDR
+454 ARQWTLVFEDR

-477 RREGTSSLAV
+477 RREGTASLAV

-493 VSHALHIPYLDAAL
+493 VSQALHIPYLDAAL
-507 GERLNTQFW
+507 GERLNARFW
-516 RAGGSA
+516 RAGTSA
-522 PLPADAHSGSGLR
+522 PLPAGAHAGSGLR

>member
-1 MTDTLPADRL
+1 MTDTLPAGRL

-23 LREIA
+23 LREVA

-42 FGPLIGGAV
+42 FGPLVVGAV
-51 AAILLVAWGIL
+51 AAIILVAWGII

-67 RYELLER
+67 RYELLDR

-145 VTTADSATS
+145 VTAAD
-154 EHAKTEHATPD
+154 HGIPEHAT
-165 HASPGVVASPAA
+165 PGVVASPAA

-204 IALAFGIISQNR
+204 IALVFGIISQNS

-226 KQIMKDS
+226 KQLMKDS

-240 DAGAILGV
+240 DAGAIFGV
-248 LLVLLLGFVVLVRL
+248 LLVLLLGIMVLVRL

-332 GAPEAADSRLD
+332 GNPEAADSRLD
-343 TLAPIATPARAR
+343 TLAPIATPAKAR
-355 SLLKE
+355 SLLHE
-360 LVPGL
+360 LIPGL
-365 DLEAMPWQPLHR
+365 DIDDLPWQPLHR
-377 SAAVRRWQRTMWWLL
+377 SAAVRRWQRTAWWLL

-407 LPAAAL
+407 LPSAAL
-413 PAALVAATL
+413 LGALVAATIV
-422 ALGLS
+422 LGLS
-427 VVHAWQWARWSA
+427 VVHAWRWARWSA
-439 FAASGGVIA
+439 FAASDGVIA

-454 ARQWTLVFHDR
+454 ARHWTLVFDDR

-477 RREGTSSLAV
+477 QREGTASLAV
-487 DVQSMT
+487 DIQSMT
-493 VSHALHIPYLDAAL
+493 ASHALHIPYLDAAI
-507 GERLNTQFW
+507 GERLNARFW
-516 RAGGSA
+516 RAGNSA
-522 PLPADAHSGSGLR
+522 PLPADAHAGGGLR

>member
-1 MTDTLPADRL
+1 MTDTLPAGRL

-23 LREIA
+23 LREVA

-42 FGPLIGGAV
+42 FGPLVVGAV
-51 AAILLVAWGIL
+51 AAIILVAWGIL

-67 RYELLER
+67 RYELLDR

-145 VTTADSATS
+145 VTAAD
-154 EHAKTEHATPD
+154 HGIPEHAT
-165 HASPGVVASPAA
+165 PGVVASPAA

-204 IALAFGIISQNR
+204 IALVFGIISQNS

-226 KQIMKDS
+226 KQLMKDS

-240 DAGAILGV
+240 DAGAIFGV
-248 LLVLLLGFVVLVRL
+248 LLVLLLGIMVLVRL

-332 GAPEAADSRLD
+332 GPPEAADSRLD
-343 TLAPIATPARAR
+343 TLAPIATPAKAR
-355 SLLKE
+355 SLLHE
-360 LVPGL
+360 LIPGL
-365 DLEAMPWQPLHR
+365 DIDDLPWQPLHR
-377 SAAVRRWQRTMWWLL
+377 SAAVRRWQRTAWWLL

-407 LPAAAL
+407 LPSAAL
-413 PAALVAATL
+413 LGALVAATIV
-422 ALGLS
+422 LGLS
-427 VVHAWQWARWSA
+427 VVHAWRWARWSA
-439 FAASGGVIA
+439 FAASDGVIA

-454 ARQWTLVFHDR
+454 ARHWTLVFDDR

-477 RREGTSSLAV
+477 QREGTASLAV
-487 DVQSMT
+487 DIQSMT
-493 VSHALHIPYLDAAL
+493 ASHALHIPYLDAAI
-507 GERLNTQFW
+507 GERLNARFW
-516 RAGGSA
+516 RAGNSA
-522 PLPADAHSGSGLR
+522 PLPADAHAGGGLR